1 MKKQTE
7 KPKMYCMRKYV
18 KALNVKDALRKEP
31 KIHVHDVY
39 LDDKWSDGRLADSIG
54 FDNGVTSDED

>member
-1 MKKQTE
+1 
-7 KPKMYCMRKYV
+7 MYCMRKYV